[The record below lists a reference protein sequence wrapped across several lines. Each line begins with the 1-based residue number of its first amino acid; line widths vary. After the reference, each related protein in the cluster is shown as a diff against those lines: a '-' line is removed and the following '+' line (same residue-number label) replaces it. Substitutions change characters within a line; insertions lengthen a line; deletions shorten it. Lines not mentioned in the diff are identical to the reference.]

1 MNLSPYLSRA
11 RVVYCAPDNGKL
23 FQGGMD
29 GNMSQRFEK
38 ACVVGAL
45 MVAVL
50 LLSSDQLDESAA
62 SSVKAHQAN
71 ELEQLL
77 LILQEE
83 ASVLDAPSQ

>member
-1 MNLSPYLSRA
+1 MT
-11 RVVYCAPDNGKL
+11 
-23 FQGGMD
+23 
-29 GNMSQRFEK
+29 
-38 ACVVGAL
+38 CVVGAL